1 MSFFNQLY
9 VFDGFPDGGF
19 VFLDREL
26 QAGAHADS
34 AQADGSAPPED
45 DLPPPNAV
53 ASTAMMVVLLLL
65 IIALAIFFCCM

>member
-1 MSFFNQLY
+1 MSFFDQLY

-26 QAGAHADS
+26 QVGGHSES
-34 AQADGSAPPED
+34 AQADGSPPED